1 MNKFSLL
8 SLLSIALSTTSLS
21 LSAIKL
27 GDKIEI
33 GDGFDSVRAKSSDIA
48 ITQQYGGFPKVPLV
62 HPYHALK
69 VQPLVVFSGRFPA
82 KVLSMSGDV
91 AEGIKGAM
99 ATTRVTPEDPFFV
112 VVQPYIYENTDK
124 EKKLEKTNQLLRPQ
138 YVYTENVDKE
148 STKPYSEG
156 ISLKAQIVG
165 LEKPIEITADKEGKA
180 HHFGISVH
188 NSVKDSKVVD
198 PDIISSGANMAVE
211 TLKGETTGFYGFYKA
226 LGRTINGKAVGD
238 TRGFSVL
245 HILLRPDDVE
255 KIWKDFDTLF
265 EFAEYTGAPVTVKGI
280 VDNFKGSSSL
290 DIIKYTADII
300 NEMCEDG
307 ESESSSIAAIKYTS
321 ESMDEDS
328 EFLDASYEKA
338 LHVKLLISTSS
349 WEEVYKYAAAAG
361 ISKELVGFIDLYRGK
376 KFPFDD
382 YKKKMKNE

>member
-99 ATTRVTPEDPFFV
+99 ATTGVTPEDPFFV

-124 EKKLEKTNQLLRPQ
+124 EKKLEKTTQLLRPQ

-265 EFAEYTGAPVTVKGI
+265 AFAEYTADSATVKSI
-280 VDNFKGSSSL
+280 VDNFEDSSL
-290 DIIKYTADII
+290 EVIKYTSYII

-321 ESMDEDS
+321 ESMDKDGES
-328 EFLDASYEKA
+328 LHTSYEKA
-338 LHVKLLISTSS
+338 LHVKKLINTKS
-349 WEEVYKYAAAAG
+349 WAEVYEYSDAAG
-361 ISKELVGFIDLYRGK
+361 FSREFVHGFIDQYRVK
-376 KFPFDD
+376 VLPFED
-382 YKKKMKNE
+382 YKKEKMKK

>member
-156 ISLKAQIVG
+156 GMEL
-165 LEKPIEITADKEGKA
+165 
-180 HHFGISVH
+180 
-188 NSVKDSKVVD
+188 
-198 PDIISSGANMAVE
+198 
-211 TLKGETTGFYGFYKA
+211 TL
-226 LGRTINGKAVGD
+226 
-238 TRGFSVL
+238 S
-245 HILLRPDDVE
+245 
-255 KIWKDFDTLF
+255 
-265 EFAEYTGAPVTVKGI
+265 
-280 VDNFKGSSSL
+280 
-290 DIIKYTADII
+290 
-300 NEMCEDG
+300 
-307 ESESSSIAAIKYTS
+307 
-321 ESMDEDS
+321 
-328 EFLDASYEKA
+328 
-338 LHVKLLISTSS
+338 
-349 WEEVYKYAAAAG
+349 
-361 ISKELVGFIDLYRGK
+361 
-376 KFPFDD
+376 
-382 YKKKMKNE
+382 KKMIVTYEAVSAFEKKLAERVAQVEGYLDGWGVLS